1 MLWSRT
7 VLQRFT
13 LVNFNQPGY
22 SSAPTCSFVQPI
34 NCNNVISYII
44 YLYIWSDTSP
54 GNYRE
59 KELEEKYFY
68 ERKIEGLFGDVQDTS
83 RAINS
88 IF

>member
-7 VLQRFT
+7 VLQKVP
-13 LVNFNQPGY
+13 LVNLNQPGY

-59 KELEEKYFY
+59 KELKEKYFF
-68 ERKIEGLFGDVQDTS
+68 ERKIEGLSGDVQDAS
-83 RAINS
+83 WAIKS